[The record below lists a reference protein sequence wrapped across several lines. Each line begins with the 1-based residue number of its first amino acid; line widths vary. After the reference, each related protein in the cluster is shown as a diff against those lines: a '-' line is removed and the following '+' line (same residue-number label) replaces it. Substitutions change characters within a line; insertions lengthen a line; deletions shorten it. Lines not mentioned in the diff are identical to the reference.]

1 MASARPTLKD
11 AVVDI
16 AGVQA
21 YNRTSLLD
29 LLHSCPGRKILLMD
43 ASLSGPLSLICDP
56 SDLKDHGAQ
65 FAKLG
70 EPIKTECNQIVFLV
84 RSTHAELMSLVAAQI
99 HSDETQGLASRR
111 KYIVIFMPRKSEQCL
126 QRLEQENVLAN
137 VDILEHDL
145 HFFPVDDDVL
155 SMEMAGVY
163 RDFHLHGDP
172 TTLFYAAHA
181 LMSIQNRFGVIP
193 SVHAIGSSAKYVAEM
208 IIGLRKEKALDAT
221 LKDPTTTKTTSQV
234 GVPPVAPKKEK
245 SRKSQQPRIHGVVL
259 IDRGV
264 DLFSVLC
271 SQFTYQA
278 LIDDI
283 VGIKDTVAELG
294 ADITGGDAKKVR
306 LSSDDVLYK
315 EIRDLHIGVLGPL
328 LHRKASEIQTTYA
341 QKDNL
346 KNIEEMHQYM
356 KKFKAVQGE
365 HTALQ
370 THVNLAAHIKQMTTE
385 DEYMQ
390 QLKAEDEI
398 TAGSSG
404 NTLEYIEDL
413 IDDQKPIELVLRLM
427 CLFSLANNGIRAK
440 QLDHLKKAVTQMYG
454 FEHVMTLCGLE
465 QAGLLRYQGGKSL
478 WPQVKKSFNLFVDE
492 SEVDKDI
499 SYAYSGYAP
508 LSIRLV
514 QVIKSLQHG
523 WRSCTDALN
532 LLNGPAVI
540 FEQPPDRGTVFEP
553 PDPSAP
559 QVVLVFFLGG
569 VTYAEM
575 AALRKLSDM
584 EGGRRK
590 FIIATT
596 EFLGPKKLFE
606 SLKSPEVFDKPCRE
620 TEKKAKESSRGRFGL
635 PTSLNP
641 FGRS

>member
-1 MASARPTLKD
+1 MASARPSLKD
-11 AVVDI
+11 AAVDI
-16 AGVQA
+16 AGIQA

-29 LLHSCPGRKILLMD
+29 LLHSCPGRKVLLLD
-43 ASLSGPLSLICDP
+43 GSLSGPLSLICDP

-65 FAKLG
+65 WSKLG
-70 EPIKTECNQIVFLV
+70 EPIKTDCNQIIFLV
-84 RSTHAELMSLVAAQI
+84 RSIHAELMSLIAAQI
-99 HSDETQGLASRR
+99 HADESQGLASRR
-111 KYIVIFMPRKSEQCL
+111 KYVVIFMPRKSEQCL

-155 SMEMAGVY
+155 SMEMSGVY

-181 LMSIQNRFGVIP
+181 LMSMQNRFGIIP
-193 SVHAIGSSAKYVAEM
+193 SVHAIGSSAKYVAEV

-221 LKDPTTTKTTSQV
+221 LKDPTSAKTVSQV

-245 SRKSQQPRIHGVVL
+245 SRKSQQPKIQGVVL
-259 IDRGV
+259 VDRGV

-294 ADITGGDAKKVR
+294 SQITGGDAKKVR
-306 LSSDDVLYK
+306 LSSDDPLFK
-315 EIRDLHIGVLGPL
+315 EVRDLHIGVLGPL

-356 KKFKAVQGE
+356 KKFKEVQGE

-370 THVNLAAHIKQMTTE
+370 THVNLAAYISTVTKE
-385 DEYMQ
+385 DDYMQ

-404 NTLEYIEDL
+404 NTMDYIEEL
-413 IDDQKPIELVLRLM
+413 IDDKKPLELVFRLL
-427 CLFSLANNGIRAK
+427 CLYSLVNNGIRAK
-440 QLDHLKKAVTQMYG
+440 QLDHLKKAVLQMYG
-454 FEHVMTLCGLE
+454 YEQLLTLCALE
-465 QAGLLRYQGGKSL
+465 QVGLLRYQGGKSL
-478 WPQVKKSFNLFVDE
+478 WPQVKKNFNLFVDE
-492 SEVDKDI
+492 SEVENDI

-508 LSIRLV
+508 LSVRLV

-532 LLNGPAVI
+532 LLNGPALI
-540 FEQPPDRGTVFEP
+540 FEQPPDRGTVREP
-553 PDPSAP
+553 SDPSAP

-569 VTYAEM
+569 VTYAEI
-575 AALRKLSDM
+575 AALRKLSEM
-584 EGGRRK
+584 EGSRRK

-596 EFLGPKKLFE
+596 EFLGPKKLFD
-606 SLKSPEVFDKPCRE
+606 SLKNPEVFDKPPRE
-620 TEKKAKESSRGRFGL
+620 TAAPKQETRSRFGL
-635 PTSLNP
+635 PSSLNP